1 MEIHL
6 AQIVFQIINFGIV
19 FGALSILL
27 YKPILKIFEER
38 ARRIEEGQ
46 KAARNA
52 LEQQE
57 KIDELK
63 NKTEQKLKKKRAEV
77 LEEAVKEAQ
86 EQKKQ
91 LIEEA
96 RHTAEAEITSLK
108 TKWEQEKA
116 KEKAQ
121 MQSELVEVVIAATEK
136 ILQEKIDSKKHSALI
151 DSELNQLLKA
161 L

>member
-151 DSELNQLLKA
+151 DTELNQLLKT

>member
-91 LIEEA
+91 LIQEA
-96 RHTAEAEITSLK
+96 RQTAEAEITSLK

-151 DSELNQLLKA
+151 DTELNQLLKT

>member
-6 AQIVFQIINFGIV
+6 SQIVFQIINFGIV
-19 FGALSILL
+19 FGALTILL
-27 YKPILKIFEER
+27 YKPILKIFAER

-86 EQKKQ
+86 EHKKQ

-96 RHTAEAEITSLK
+96 KKTAEAEISSLK
-108 TKWEQEKA
+108 TKWENEKA

-151 DSELNQLLKA
+151 DSELNQLLKT